1 MSTPTSWD
9 VSTIIVEQFFDLHLD
24 ALCSI
29 SASVLLF
36 YDYLLT
42 LDKEAGLFWKKK
54 LSGASLLF
62 LCNRYLTL
70 LTQIFDVVQ
79 FTTNMSDESCDS
91 FSKVA
96 ATIDL
101 CQYVPWAVFSGL
113 RAYALSRYKP
123 LGILVFLLSLGPDVV
138 NLIKYAY
145 GLSGFSGPVWAVESC
160 AEGGVDIMP
169 LPQLS
174 CIDYARTSSC
184 EPKCACRVQESVP
197 SLVRADEQRLSVR
210 PVVIISRSC
219 LIAADV
225 ILILITWISLWKR
238 VVYVSGKLT
247 RLSFTKV
254 LLRDGTVYFIIILT
268 MNILHLAFSL
278 PSVSHSPSSRN
289 FSQITVFTEP
299 ITAIL
304 VSRFLI
310 DLQEANRRP
319 TMIASDDPLHFST
332 GVSSNIGSLRFA
344 SVVTSLGA
352 SFSGPGASGIE
363 SESDKGTYQEGLGDG
378 MRLEDVSAMRTGC
391 TGCTRTFSDEPEA
404 GPSQQDARSTPSS
417 GATLVPVVT
426 DGNDS

>member
-1 MSTPTSWD
+1 MSSAATWD
-9 VSTIIVEQFFDLHLD
+9 ASTIIIEQFFDLRLD

-42 LDKEAGLFWKKK
+42 LNKEAGLFWKRKP
-54 LSGASLLF
+54 SGASLLF

-70 LTQIFDVVQ
+70 LTQMFDIVQ
-79 FTTNMSDESCDS
+79 FTANMSGERFAMQTFFCDA

-96 ATIDL
+96 ATVDL
-101 CQYVPWAVFSGL
+101 CQYVPWAGKSSFSRWLDCSFGLTCECFAVFSGL
-113 RAYALSRYKP
+113 RAYALSRYKS
-123 LGILVFLLSLGPDVV
+123 LGILVFLLSVGPDVV

-160 AEGGVDIMP
+160 AEGGADIMP

-184 EPKCACRVQESVP
+184 EPKF
-197 SLVRADEQRLSVR
+197 
-210 PVVIISRSC
+210 VIISRSC

-238 VVYVSGKLT
+238 VIYVSGKPT

-278 PSVSHSPSSRN
+278 PSVSHTPSTRN

-332 GVSSNIGSLRFA
+332 SNVGSLRFV
-344 SVVTSLGA
+344 SVVTSLGVT
-352 SFSGPGASGIE
+352 FSGPGASELDLE
-363 SESDKGTYQEGLGDG
+363 SESSEQCRREGE
-378 MRLEDVSAMRTGC
+378 LEDGICLEDMPTTHRHTWTC
-391 TGCTRTFSDEPEA
+391 SDEFEA
-404 GPSQQDARSTPSS
+404 GPSQRDARSTPSS
-417 GATLVPVVT
+417 GATMIVK
-426 DGNDS
+426 DAHHS